1 MFLATFV
8 SMGTFIIIVAA
19 AVLLAAVA
27 GIFAMAMKS
36 ARKDK
41 EEALALIAQTHQAAL
56 ASLKENHQTAINSL
70 KDGYERTLSELKSG
84 HQREVDE
91 LKCSCD
97 KALAEMKSS
106 NEKSV
111 AELKKSHEV
120 ALSQQLETVK
130 AQVTAESEKMLKAR
144 EEELEK
150 RARQTFEAI
159 TGGLDKNIKDMK
171 DAFEQNKKT
180 HTETSQSLKENLES
194 AVRHLRE
201 QTLSIGSKADNL
213 ADALRGKN
221 KTQGNW
227 GEIILDNLFTNEGM
241 REGRDY
247 DKEET
252 LRDEQGN
259 IVLNEDSSKRMRPDY
274 ILHYPDGNDVIID
287 SKVVLTAADDYFRAT
302 DEASKADAMARN
314 LSAIKE
320 QVKNLSKKDYSRYL
334 TPGRRMLD
342 YVIMFVPVY
351 SALRLA
357 YESDRNLWHD
367 AYKQGVLITTEE
379 TLMPFLRMIR
389 IAWTSHE
396 QVANQQQIIST
407 AETILARVSDFCTAH
422 AKMGKKLEEAMDQFE
437 ACDKKIRDRGQS
449 IVGAAN
455 KLIQLGVPR
464 NAKKLLP
471 AEIGMEEVEE

>member
-1 MFLATFV
+1 
-8 SMGTFIIIVAA
+8 MGTLVITIAA
-19 AVLLAAVA
+19 AVLLVAVA
-27 GIFAMAMKS
+27 FIFAMALKS
-36 ARKDK
+36 ARNEK
-41 EEALALIAQTHQAAL
+41 EQALAMMKEANDSAMSGLKDSYERTIAE
-56 ASLKENHQTAINSL
+56 LKAGHDKAVAEQKAGYDKAIADLKQSHQTA
-70 KDGYERTLSELKSG
+70 
-84 HQREVDE
+84 
-91 LKCSCD
+91 
-97 KALAEMKSS
+97 LA
-106 NEKSV
+106 
-111 AELKKSHEV
+111 
-120 ALSQQLETVK
+120 QQLETVK

-144 EEELEK
+144 EEELER

-171 DAFEQNKKT
+171 EAFEQNRKT
-180 HTETSQSLKENLES
+180 HTETSQSLKDNLES
-194 AVRHLRE
+194 AVKHLRE
-201 QTLSIGSKADNL
+201 QTLSIGSKADSL

-252 LRDEQGN
+252 LRDEHGN
-259 IVLNEDSSKRMRPDY
+259 VLTNEDTSKRMRPDY
-274 ILHYPDGNDVIID
+274 ILHYPDGNDVVID

-302 DEASKADAMARN
+302 DEQSKADAMARN
-314 LSAIKE
+314 LAAIKD
-320 QVKNLSKKDYSRYL
+320 QVKNLAKKDYSRYL
-334 TPGRRMLD
+334 QPDRKMLD

-357 YESDRNLWHD
+357 YEADRNLWHD
-367 AYKQGVLITTEE
+367 AYRQGVLITTEE

-422 AKMGKKLEEAMDQFE
+422 AKMGKKLEEALDQYE

-464 NAKKLLP
+464 NAKKILP
-471 AEIGMEEVEE
+471 AEIGMEEVDE

>member
-1 MFLATFV
+1 MCLATFAG
-8 SMGTFIIIVAA
+8 MGTLIIIIAA

-27 GIFAMAMKS
+27 FIFAMALKS
-36 ARKDK
+36 ARNGK
-41 EEALALIAQTHQAAL
+41 EQALQM
-56 ASLKENHQTAINSL
+56 LKENHEAALAGI
-70 KDGYERTLSELKSG
+70 KDGYEMTLQELRTGHGREVAELKAG
-84 HQREVDE
+84 HE
-91 LKCSCD
+91 
-97 KALAEMKSS
+97 KALAELKTGY
-106 NEKSV
+106 EKSI

-120 ALSQQLETVK
+120 ALAQQLETVK
-130 AQVTAESEKMLKAR
+130 VQVTAESEKMLKAR
-144 EEELEK
+144 EEELER
-150 RARQTFEAI
+150 RAKQTFEAI

-171 DAFEQNKKT
+171 EAFEQNRKT
-180 HTETSQSLKENLES
+180 HTETSQSLKENLET
-194 AVRHLRE
+194 AVKHLRE
-201 QTLSIGSKADNL
+201 QTLSIGDKADSL

-252 LRDEQGN
+252 LRDDKGN
-259 IVLNEDSSKRMRPDY
+259 VIMNEDTSKRMRPDY
-274 ILHYPDGNDVIID
+274 ILHYPDGNDVVID
-287 SKVVLTAADDYFRAT
+287 SKVVLTAADDYYRAT
-302 DEASKADAMARN
+302 DEAAKADAMARN
-314 LSAIKE
+314 LAAIKE
-320 QVKNLSKKDYSRYL
+320 QVKNLSKKDYSRYIN
-334 TPGRRMLD
+334 PGHKMLD

-357 YESDRNLWHD
+357 YEADRNLWHD
-367 AYKQGVLITTEE
+367 AYRQGVLITTEE

-396 QVANQQQIIST
+396 QVANQQQIIAT
-407 AETILARVSDFCTAH
+407 AETILARVSDFCAAH
-422 AKMGKKLEEAMDQFE
+422 AKMGKKLEEAMDQYE

-464 NAKKLLP
+464 NAKKTLP
-471 AEIGMEEVEE
+471 AEIGMDEVDE

>member
-1 MFLATFV
+1 MSPFAIFV
-8 SMGTFIIIVAA
+8 LMTGTLIAIGVA
-19 AVLLAAVA
+19 AVLLVAVA
-27 GIFAMAMKS
+27 FIFSMALKS
-36 ARKDK
+36 ARSEK
-41 EEALALIAQTHQAAL
+41 EQALALL
-56 ASLKENHQTAINSL
+56 RDS
-70 KDGYERTLSELKSG
+70 YERTLTELKDSHAREVSELKNSY
-84 HQREVDE
+84 
-91 LKCSCD
+91 
-97 KALAEMKSS
+97 
-106 NEKSV
+106 EKSI
-111 AELKKSHEV
+111 AEQKKSHEDTL
-120 ALSQQLETVK
+120 AQQLETVK

-171 DAFEQNKKT
+171 EAFELNRKT
-180 HTETSQSLKENLES
+180 HTETSQSLKENLEN
-194 AVRHLRE
+194 AVKHLRE
-201 QTLSIGSKADNL
+201 QTLSIGDKADSL
-213 ADALRGKN
+213 ADALRGRN

-252 LRDEQGN
+252 LRDEHGQ
-259 IVLNEDSSKRMRPDY
+259 IVMNEDTSKRMRPDY
-274 ILHYPDGNDVIID
+274 ILHYPDGNDVIVD

-302 DEASKADAMARN
+302 DEATKADAMARN
-314 LSAIKE
+314 LAAIKD
-320 QVKNLSKKDYSRYL
+320 QVKNLAKKDYSRYL
-334 TPGRRMLD
+334 NPGHKMLD

-357 YESDRNLWHD
+357 YEADRNLWHD
-367 AYKQGVLITTEE
+367 AYRQGVLITTEE
-379 TLMPFLRMIR
+379 TLMPFLRMIK

-422 AKMGKKLEEAMDQFE
+422 AKMGKKLEEAMDQYE

-471 AEIGMEEVEE
+471 AEIGMEEIEQDV

>member
-1 MFLATFV
+1 MSPFAIFV
-8 SMGTFIIIVAA
+8 LMTGTLIAIGVA
-19 AVLLAAVA
+19 AVLLVAVA
-27 GIFAMAMKS
+27 FIFSMALKS
-36 ARKDK
+36 ARSEK
-41 EEALALIAQTHQAAL
+41 EQALALL
-56 ASLKENHQTAINSL
+56 RDS
-70 KDGYERTLSELKSG
+70 YERTLTELKDSHAREVSELKNSY
-84 HQREVDE
+84 
-91 LKCSCD
+91 
-97 KALAEMKSS
+97 
-106 NEKSV
+106 EKSI
-111 AELKKSHEV
+111 AEQKKSHEDTL
-120 ALSQQLETVK
+120 AQQLETVK

-171 DAFEQNKKT
+171 EAFELNRKT
-180 HTETSQSLKENLES
+180 HTETSQSLKENLEN
-194 AVRHLRE
+194 AVKHLRE
-201 QTLSIGSKADNL
+201 QTLSIGDKADSL
-213 ADALRGKN
+213 ADALRGRN

-252 LRDEQGN
+252 LRDEHGQ
-259 IVLNEDSSKRMRPDY
+259 IVMNEDTSKRMRPDY
-274 ILHYPDGNDVIID
+274 ILHYPDGNDVIVD

-302 DEASKADAMARN
+302 DEATKADAMARN
-314 LSAIKE
+314 LAAIKD
-320 QVKNLSKKDYSRYL
+320 QVKNLAKKDYSRYL
-334 TPGRRMLD
+334 NPGHKMLD

-357 YESDRNLWHD
+357 YEADRNLWHD
-367 AYKQGVLITTEE
+367 AYRQGVLITTEE
-379 TLMPFLRMIR
+379 TLMPFLRMIK

-422 AKMGKKLEEAMDQFE
+422 AKMGKKLEEAMDQYE

-471 AEIGMEEVEE
+471 AEIGMEEMEQDV

>member
-1 MFLATFV
+1 MIGILITIA
-8 SMGTFIIIVAA
+8 VAA
-19 AVLLAAVA
+19 AVLV
-27 GIFAMAMKS
+27 FAIVS
-36 ARKDK
+36 ERREK
-41 EEALALIAQTHQAAL
+41 ERVIRIMQASHEA
-56 ASLKENHQTAINSL
+56 SVENLKA
-70 KDGYERTLSELKSG
+70 GYERTLQELKT
-84 HQREVDE
+84 
-91 LKCSCD
+91 
-97 KALAEMKSS
+97 A
-106 NEKSV
+106 
-111 AELKKSHEV
+111 HES
-120 ALSQQLETVK
+120 AMTQQLEKVK

-171 DAFEQNKKT
+171 EAFELNRKT

-194 AVRHLRE
+194 AVKHLRE
-201 QTLSIGSKADNL
+201 QTLSIGDKADSL

-252 LRDEQGN
+252 LRDDRGN
-259 IVLNEDSSKRMRPDY
+259 VVMNEDTSKRMRPDY
-274 ILHYPDGNDVIID
+274 ILHYPDGNDVVID
-287 SKVVLTAADDYFRAT
+287 SKVVLTAADDYFKAT
-302 DEASKADAMARN
+302 DPETKADAMARN
-314 LSAIKE
+314 LAAIKD
-320 QVKNLSKKDYSRYL
+320 QVKNLAKKDYSRYL
-334 TPGRRMLD
+334 TPGHKMLD

-357 YESDRNLWHD
+357 YEADRNLWHD
-367 AYKQGVLITTEE
+367 AYRQGVLITTEE

-407 AETILARVSDFCTAH
+407 AETILARVSDFCSAH
-422 AKMGKKLEEAMDQFE
+422 AKMGKKLEEAMDQYE

-464 NAKKLLP
+464 NVKKMLP
-471 AEIGMEEVEE
+471 SEIGMEEFEQEIQ

>member
-1 MFLATFV
+1 MT
-8 SMGTFIIIVAA
+8 GTLIIIVAA

-27 GIFAMAMKS
+27 FIFAMALKS
-36 ARKDK
+36 AKNEK
-41 EEALALIAQTHQAAL
+41 EQALAM
-56 ASLKENHQTAINSL
+56 LKA
-70 KDGYERTLSELKSG
+70 GYEMTLSELRNG
-84 HQREVDE
+84 HQREVNE
-91 LKCSCD
+91 LKASSD
-97 KALAEMKSS
+97 KALAE
-106 NEKSV
+106 
-111 AELKKSHEV
+111 LKKTYDESM
-120 ALSQQLETVK
+120 AQQLETVK

-150 RARQTFEAI
+150 RAKQTFEAI

-171 DAFEQNKKT
+171 EAFELHRKT
-180 HTETSQSLKENLES
+180 HTETSQSLKENLEN
-194 AVRHLRE
+194 AVKHLRE
-201 QTLSIGSKADNL
+201 QTLSIGDKADSL

-252 LRDEQGN
+252 LRDEHGN
-259 IVLNEDSSKRMRPDY
+259 IVMNEDTSKRMRPDY
-274 ILHYPDGNDVIID
+274 ILHYPDGNDVIVD

-302 DEASKADAMARN
+302 DEAAKADAMARN
-314 LSAIKE
+314 LAAIKD
-320 QVKNLSKKDYSRYL
+320 QVKNLAKKDYSRYL
-334 TPGRRMLD
+334 NPGHKMLD

-357 YESDRNLWHD
+357 YEADRNLWHD
-367 AYKQGVLITTEE
+367 AYRQGVLITTEE

-396 QVANQQQIIST
+396 QVANQQQIVAT

-422 AKMGKKLEEAMDQFE
+422 AKMGKKLEEAMDQYE
-437 ACDKKIRDRGQS
+437 ACDKKIRERGQS

-455 KLIQLGVPR
+455 KLIALGVPS
-464 NAKKLLP
+464 NAKKILP
-471 AEIGMEEVEE
+471 AEIGMEEVE

>member
-1 MFLATFV
+1 MTDLT
-8 SMGTFIIIVAA
+8 IIIVAA
-19 AVLLAAVA
+19 VVLLVAVVCV
-27 GIFAMAMKS
+27 FSMALKS
-36 ARKDK
+36 AKKDK
-41 EEALALIAQTHQAAL
+41 EDSLALL
-56 ASLKENHQTAINSL
+56 RES
-70 KDGYERTLSELKSG
+70 YERTLSELK
-84 HQREVDE
+84 
-91 LKCSCD
+91 
-97 KALAEMKSS
+97 KAHAE
-106 NEKSV
+106 
-111 AELKKSHEV
+111 
-120 ALSQQLETVK
+120 ALSRQIETVK
-130 AQVTAESEKMLKAR
+130 AQVTAESERMLKAR

-150 RARQTFEAI
+150 RARQTFETL
-159 TGGLDKNIKDMK
+159 TGGLDRNIKDMK
-171 DAFEQNKKT
+171 EAFEQNRKT
-180 HTETSQSLKENLES
+180 QTETSQSLKDNLES
-194 AVRHLRE
+194 AVKHLRE
-201 QTLSIGSKADNL
+201 QTLSIGDKADNL

-252 LRDEQGN
+252 LRDEKGN
-259 IVLNEDSSKRMRPDY
+259 VVTNEDTSKRMRPDY
-274 ILHYPDGNDVIID
+274 ILHYPDGHDVIID

-302 DEASKADAMARN
+302 DQAAKDEAMARN
-314 LSAIKE
+314 LAAIKE

-334 TPGRRMLD
+334 APDRKLLD

-357 YESDRNLWHD
+357 YEADRNLWHD

-396 QVANQQQIIST
+396 QIANQKQIIAT

-422 AKMGKKLEEAMDQFE
+422 AKMGKKLEEAMEQYE
-437 ACDKKIRDRGQS
+437 ACDKKIRERGQS

-455 KLIQLGVPR
+455 KLIDLGVPK
-464 NAKKLLP
+464 NTKKPLP
-471 AEIGMEEVEE
+471 TEIGMEEVEA